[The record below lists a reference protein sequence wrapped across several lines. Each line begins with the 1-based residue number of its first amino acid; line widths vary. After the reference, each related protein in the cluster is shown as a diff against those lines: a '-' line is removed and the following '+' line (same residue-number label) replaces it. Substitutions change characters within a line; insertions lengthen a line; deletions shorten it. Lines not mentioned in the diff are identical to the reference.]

1 MFPIRTKTILLLALF
16 SGVLLFGSIRPTPI
30 RASTIDVNAPVGI
43 YEVSVLVPRTVSYG
57 QAFNITVNATVAGF
71 NQSALWYNT
80 TLYEGIESID
90 ISLVEAGTHREKI
103 ISTTM
108 ITNTNASVTP
118 PLMPV
123 YIINVTSVE
132 HVFTFNSSFLDP
144 GAHSWVVTIKGFRWA
159 LLGLAIGY
167 SNFYIQNEGTIFIT
181 GESVLA
187 RYEELLAKYDSLRAD
202 YDDLNSTYSSLLAEF
217 DNLSNDYDE
226 LQTNYSTLQHSYN
239 SIEMTYNSL
248 NSTYNSLKA
257 DYDDLKSKHE
267 VSTSELSTARNLS
280 YLSAAITI
288 IFIATAG
295 YFIFRKLKVKA

>member
-1 MFPIRTKTILLLALF
+1 MLPIKTKKILLLALF
-16 SGVLLFGSIRPTPI
+16 SGVLLLGSIRYNPI
-30 RASTIDVNAPVGI
+30 QASIIDVNAPIGI
-43 YEVSVLVPRTVSYG
+43 YEVSVIVPRTVSYG
-57 QAFNITVNATVAGF
+57 QAFNMTVKVTVTGF

-80 TLYEGIESID
+80 TLYEGIESIG
-90 ISLVEAGTHREKI
+90 ISLVEAGTYREKI

-108 ITNTNASVTP
+108 VTNTNASVTP

-123 YIINVTSVE
+123 YTINVTSVE
-132 HVFTFNSSFLDP
+132 HAFMFNSSFLDA

-167 SNFYIQNEGTIFIT
+167 SNFYIQEEGTISIT

-187 RYEELLAKYDSLRAD
+187 RYEELLVKYD
-202 YDDLNSTYSSLLAEF
+202 SLLAEF

-226 LQTNYSTLQHSYN
+226 LQTNYSTLQQS
-239 SIEMTYNSL
+239 YNSL

-280 YLSAAITI
+280 YLSATITV
-288 IFIATAG
+288 IFIVTTG